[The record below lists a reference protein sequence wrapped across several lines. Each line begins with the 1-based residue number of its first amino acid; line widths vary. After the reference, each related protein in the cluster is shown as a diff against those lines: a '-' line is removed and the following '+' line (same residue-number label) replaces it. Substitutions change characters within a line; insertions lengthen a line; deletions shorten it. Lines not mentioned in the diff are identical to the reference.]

1 MPVPVLTSSSSPL
14 RLTPEA
20 FTPESFAPY
29 GTAVIS
35 PLPDHLTHGPPPLD
49 SLRHSQ
55 QHSSLTPVLANQSSA
70 LKYSPISPVDNEYPN
85 RCPSGQ
91 PESARMS
98 LFACFSRELRAAG
111 VSSPTTGF
119 FDVRILER
127 HPYTTQTFIP
137 FNSTDGHHDQT
148 EPLYLVIVAPSLKNQ
163 TATATLP
170 NTTTGKPE
178 TVTIADPP
186 DLSKVK
192 AFVARREQAVT
203 YGAGTWHAPMV
214 VLGQRRLDFL
224 VVQFANGVGD
234 EDVQEV
240 EFGEGIEVQV
250 EGAGGQRTARL

>member
-1 MPVPVLTSSSSPL
+1 
-14 RLTPEA
+14 
-20 FTPESFAPY
+20 
-29 GTAVIS
+29 
-35 PLPDHLTHGPPPLD
+35 
-49 SLRHSQ
+49 
-55 QHSSLTPVLANQSSA
+55 
-70 LKYSPISPVDNEYPN
+70 
-85 RCPSGQ
+85 
-91 PESARMS
+91 MS

-111 VSSPTTGF
+111 TSSPTTGF

-137 FNSTDGHHDQT
+137 FNSIGGRHDQT

-170 NTTTGKPE
+170 NTTNGKPE
-178 TVTIADPP
+178 RVTIADPP

-192 AFVARREQAVT
+192 AFVAHRGQAVT
-203 YGAGTWHAPMV
+203 YGVGTWHAPMV

-250 EGAGGQRTARL
+250 EDEGGKKTARL

>member
-1 MPVPVLTSSSSPL
+1 
-14 RLTPEA
+14 
-20 FTPESFAPY
+20 
-29 GTAVIS
+29 
-35 PLPDHLTHGPPPLD
+35 
-49 SLRHSQ
+49 
-55 QHSSLTPVLANQSSA
+55 
-70 LKYSPISPVDNEYPN
+70 
-85 RCPSGQ
+85 
-91 PESARMS
+91 MS

-111 VSSPTTGF
+111 SSSF

-127 HPYTTQTFIP
+127 HPFTTQTFIP
-137 FNSTDGHHDQT
+137 FNSTSGHHDQD

-163 TATATLP
+163 TTTATLP
-170 NTTTGKPE
+170 NTTGKSE

-192 AFVARREQAVT
+192 AFVAHHGQAVT

-250 EGAGGQRTARL
+250 EGAGGQRTAML

>member
-1 MPVPVLTSSSSPL
+1 
-14 RLTPEA
+14 
-20 FTPESFAPY
+20 
-29 GTAVIS
+29 
-35 PLPDHLTHGPPPLD
+35 
-49 SLRHSQ
+49 
-55 QHSSLTPVLANQSSA
+55 
-70 LKYSPISPVDNEYPN
+70 
-85 RCPSGQ
+85 
-91 PESARMS
+91 MS

-111 VSSPTTGF
+111 ASSPTTGF

-163 TATATLP
+163 TTTATLP
-170 NTTTGKPE
+170 NTSTGKPE

-186 DLSKVK
+186 DLSSVK
-192 AFVARREQAVT
+192 AFVAHHGQAVT

-250 EGAGGQRTARL
+250 EGAGGLSTARL